1 MIDCLS
7 NRTSWLPRIR
17 SCPGFLCLA
26 QILDIPR
33 ALFAAGVSVID
44 STPCT
49 GVLKQVPASYLAL
62 WEVAPMGCARSTN
75 PCACYAQIRLI
86 LHETGYGALCGK
98 IAAKNGRELKKASLA
113 P

>member
-1 MIDCLS
+1 MIDWPEQLGLLATKDS
-7 NRTSWLPRIR
+7 MLPRLPVP
-17 SCPGFLCLA
+17 SADP
-26 QILDIPR
+26 DIPR

-86 LHETGYGALCGK
+86 LHETEYGAMCGK
-98 IAAKNGRELKKASLA
+98 IAAKNGREQKKASLA